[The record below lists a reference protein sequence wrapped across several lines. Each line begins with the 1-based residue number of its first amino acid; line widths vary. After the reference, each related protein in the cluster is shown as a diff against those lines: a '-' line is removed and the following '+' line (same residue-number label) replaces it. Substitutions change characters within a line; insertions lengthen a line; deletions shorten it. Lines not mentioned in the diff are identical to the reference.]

1 MAMSMAGGHFLMLCG
16 PLLSKSSVYI
26 KLSVEDFLLSKSFKE
41 FFSTE
46 FKFFSTCSHGLAV
59 PIGHSF

>member
-41 FFSTE
+41 FFQLSSN
-46 FKFFSTCSHGLAV
+46 FSPHVHMA
-59 PIGHSF
+59 